1 MITKTRTTVLLILIV
16 LLSVSFAGLRRDD
29 AVNLSEVFASQ
40 SGSFSGWADLGSAS
54 RAKAMNNL
62 AALVIISDDMVDNW
76 QGELAALGLSEE
88 NVAVIWGK
96 LKKIEAKLGELGG
109 ISGKPSVS
117 TAQDVYAKELVATAH
132 LFYELG
138 ELYAAAGL

>member
-1 MITKTRTTVLLILIV
+1 MITKTRATVLLIMTV
-16 LLSVSFAGLRRDD
+16 LLSVSFAGVRRDD

-40 SGSFSGWADLGSAS
+40 SGNFSGWADLGSAS
-54 RAKAMNNL
+54 RTKAMNNL
-62 AALVIISDDMVDNW
+62 AALVIISGDMVDNW

-96 LKKIEAKLGELGG
+96 LKKIDEKLSYFGG
-109 ISGKPSVS
+109 ISGEPSVS
-117 TAQDVYAKELVATAH
+117 TARDVYAKELVATAH

>member
-1 MITKTRTTVLLILIV
+1 MITKTRTALLLLLTVLLAI
-16 LLSVSFAGLRRDD
+16 SFAGIRRDD
-29 AVNLSEVFASQ
+29 AVNVSEVFASQ
-40 SGSFSGWADLGSAS
+40 SGNFSGWADLSSAS
-54 RAKAMNNL
+54 RSKAMDNL
-62 AALVIISDDMVDNW
+62 AALVIISGDMVDNW

-109 ISGKPSVS
+109 ISGEPSLS
-117 TAQDVYAKELVATAH
+117 TARDVYAKELVATAH

-138 ELYAAAGL
+138 ELYASAGL